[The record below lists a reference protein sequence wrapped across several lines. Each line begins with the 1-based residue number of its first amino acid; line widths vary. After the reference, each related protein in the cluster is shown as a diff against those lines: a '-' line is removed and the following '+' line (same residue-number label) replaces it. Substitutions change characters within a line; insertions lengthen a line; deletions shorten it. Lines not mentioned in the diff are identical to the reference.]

1 MTLCMAETSRSKLV
15 HEARTA
21 RVMELWRAGR
31 STHEIAETLDLA
43 ECEVCRII
51 EEAGH

>member
-1 MTLCMAETSRSKLV
+1 MTLCMAETSRPKLV
-15 HEARTA
+15 KEARAA
-21 RVMELWRAGR
+21 RVLALWRIGR
-31 STHEIAETLDLA
+31 STHEISTTLGLA